1 MNLSCLQEAGDR
13 LKLRV
18 RKNQEVSSHLNSS
31 NSKKL
36 SRRYDPGKPFLSL
49 AAVGDLPCNRF
60 TSNHFSNLP
69 WASDSEK
76 WSEHSLAA
84 GTLQFIGHNRG
95 VPYSV
100 SCRTKRPRMLTTKNS
115 FPGSLSIMLIASWNK
130 SSGMNDKGKVPRPIF
145 IYKKSRSPANIG
157 RIESEKNKLSIPVRM
172 VAVF

>member
-18 RKNQEVSSHLNSS
+18 RKNQKVSSHLNSS

-60 TSNHFSNLP
+60 TSAHFLNLP

-76 WSEHSLAA
+76 WPNRRPVHRRWAGCRYASVYRPQSRGTRLGAGSEPSVLECSLKEIVFSDP
-84 GTLQFIGHNRG
+84 QYH
-95 VPYSV
+95 VDY
-100 SCRTKRPRMLTTKNS
+100 K
-115 FPGSLSIMLIASWNK
+115 WNNMFYLK
-130 SSGMNDKGKVPRPIF
+130 
-145 IYKKSRSPANIG
+145 
-157 RIESEKNKLSIPVRM
+157 
-172 VAVF
+172 